1 VCRFLTAIAFQAI
14 KAGNCWLSH
23 LKFSIFDDERCGQ
36 SASES
41 DTSNPFSAAQLVLVT
56 LDFITQNRTWYQALI
71 EEKWDL
77 MVVDEAHHLHWQQD
91 NASIEYQCL
100 EQLAQ
105 TISGVLLLTATP
117 DQLGHE
123 SHFARLRLLGPD
135 RFFDYQQFIEEEA
148 HYVEVAD
155 AANVLVAGDNLTKN
169 QQEKLIALLTNSDIS
184 ALLKGI
190 KMLTRVS
197 NRLTII

>member
-1 VCRFLTAIAFQAI
+1 M

-36 SASES
+36 SARES

-77 MVVDEAHHLHWQQD
+77 MVVDEAHHLQWQQD
-91 NASIEYQCL
+91 NASIEYLCL
-100 EQLAQ
+100 EHLAQ